1 MAYISKKTTVNGV
14 KPIGSNLFGT
24 CSTASSTAQKDV
36 TMADFD
42 VLVSGVTI
50 HVYFTHENTA
60 SNPTLKVG
68 STSAVAIKC
77 NGASDGVWEDG
88 AVISFTYNGANW
100 VQNDAIG
107 SGGGVTY
114 SISANGDTVT
124 LTGSDGS
131 TSSATV
137 ADNDTTYGISISGN
151 TLSLVEG
158 GSGTQVTLPNDNTT
172 YTISVSGHTLT
183 LTPSSGTAQTVI
195 LPDDNTTYEL
205 ERNLET
211 ITHMLY
217 VNMDGIGYFPDEDN
231 LVINNDGYDYL
242 YNHENSVY
250 IVDANGNDIANI
262 SNVDLC
268 HLPPTEVTW
277 TLQFGQYLVD
287 YFATATEYRLKI
299 NGQLTQKIRKQ
310 VYYYDLQETIGGY
323 DSVTAEDWYIDVN
336 EGYIHILT
344 TGVVVGD
351 HNTIDLVGSD
361 GTTTSV
367 AIKAID
373 IGALPTARWQLNSV
387 THDGYIE
394 APGSIHPNCAWATD
408 SNGNPSWKRAQ
419 DFLPSNT
426 ASNNGYVTKGEGQS
440 NKVWKTDEN
449 GNPDW
454 RDESGSDHIELT
466 QAEYDALT
474 QEEKN
479 NGSVYF
485 ITDGIPKTMIVND
498 SVPIGAIQSYAGA
511 SAPSGWLICDGSA
524 VSRTTYSEL
533 FEAIGT
539 RYGSGDG
546 STTFNVPDLRGK
558 VMIGVSGS
566 HALASSGGEET
577 HKLVLSE
584 TPSHTHNVTASF
596 TMRGTDYNDSAM
608 LWGNTGTTVA
618 KTTGTGN
625 KADTVHQVNGAQQL
639 WQLTLNRDTTS
650 KGSDGSHNNM
660 QPYLTVNAII
670 KAKDH
675 TLVQADV
682 VALLDKFYPVGA
694 YLETSDA
701 NYDPNVDI
709 GGTWLLVSSKDAY
722 IVEEG
727 TEGVWTYRKWSDGTA
742 ECWGRTDV
750 ASHSYTAN
758 GGYFAVSE
766 SLPNGLFATTP
777 PIVVVSGKIAT
788 NGLTDIGYTSA
799 DSTTRVQTYLINR
812 NTSAVTQ
819 TGNVYWIVRGKW
831 TNTSETYY
839 RWHRTA

>member
-24 CSTASSTAQKDV
+24 CSTASATAQKDV

-50 HVYFTHENTA
+50 HVYFTHKNTA

-68 STSAVAIKC
+68 STSAVTIKC

-88 AVISFTYNGANW
+88 AVISFTYNGSAW

-107 SGGGVTY
+107 SGGVTY
-114 SISANGDTVT
+114 SISASGDTVT

-183 LTPSSGTAQTVI
+183 LTPSSGTAQTVT
-195 LPDDNTTYEL
+195 LPDDDTTYEL

-211 ITHMLY
+211 ITHMFY
-217 VNMDGIGYFPDEDN
+217 VNMDGLGYFYDEDN

-268 HLPPTEVTW
+268 NLPSTAYTW

-310 VYYYDLQETIGGY
+310 GYYYDLQETIGGY

-336 EGYIHILT
+336 EGYIYILT

-387 THDGYIE
+387 AQDGYVE
-394 APGSIHPNCAWATD
+394 APGSIHPNCAWATN
-408 SNGNPSWKRAQ
+408 SNGDPSWR
-419 DFLPSNT
+419 
-426 ASNNGYVTKGEGQS
+426 
-440 NKVWKTDEN
+440 
-449 GNPDW
+449 
-454 RDESGSDHIELT
+454 R
-466 QAEYDALT
+466 
-474 QEEKN
+474 
-479 NGSVYF
+479 
-485 ITDGIPKTMIVND
+485 
-498 SVPIGAIQSYAGA
+498 
-511 SAPSGWLICDGSA
+511 
-524 VSRTTYSEL
+524 
-533 FEAIGT
+533 
-539 RYGSGDG
+539 
-546 STTFNVPDLRGK
+546 
-558 VMIGVSGS
+558 
-566 HALASSGGEET
+566 
-577 HKLVLSE
+577 LVD
-584 TPSHTHNVTASF
+584 
-596 TMRGTDYNDSAM
+596 M
-608 LWGNTGTTVA
+608 
-618 KTTGTGN
+618 
-625 KADTVHQVNGAQQL
+625 
-639 WQLTLNRDTTS
+639 
-650 KGSDGSHNNM
+650 
-660 QPYLTVNAII
+660 
-670 KAKDH
+670 
-675 TLVQADV
+675 
-682 VALLDKFYPVGA
+682 FYPVGS
-694 YLETSDA
+694 YYETSNA
-701 NYDPNVDI
+701 NFNPNTAW
-709 GGTWLLVSSKDAY
+709 GGTWSRIAKKQVIKADGSNVSMSPSTHTT
-722 IVEEG
+722 ICSI
-727 TEGVWTYRKWSDGTA
+727 TLP
-742 ECWGRTDV
+742 
-750 ASHSYTAN
+750 AN
-758 GGYFAVSE
+758 GKYLVVGYCGTGRGAEETSNSDILLMSGTGSIRRAIINSVKANSGQQLPAVAWVE
-766 SLPNGLFATTP
+766 TTTAC
-777 PIVVVSGKIAT
+777 VVAVRRY
-788 NGLTDIGYTSA
+788 NYTSA
-799 DSTTRVQTYLINR
+799 TI
-812 NTSAVTQ
+812 
-819 TGNVYWIVRGKW
+819 TGVFGTITAIPIDNFDDGNYK
-831 TNTSETYY
+831 
-839 RWHRTA
+839 WHRTA